1 MVPAFLTLPNYLSLA
16 LIPYTE
22 VAVTEESVTRNN
34 VTELVRIERNITVWR
49 LQVSQWPYF
58 QFNLTLIP

>member
-1 MVPAFLTLPNYLSLA
+1 MVPGFLTLPNYLSLA

-22 VAVTEESVTRNN
+22 VAVTEETLTRNN

-49 LQVSQWPYF
+49 LQVSVIM
-58 QFNLTLIP
+58 TL

>member
-1 MVPAFLTLPNYLSLA
+1 MVPGFLTLPNYLSLA

-22 VAVTEESVTRNN
+22 VAVTEETITRNN

-49 LQVSQWPYF
+49 LQVILPF
-58 QFNLTLIP
+58 